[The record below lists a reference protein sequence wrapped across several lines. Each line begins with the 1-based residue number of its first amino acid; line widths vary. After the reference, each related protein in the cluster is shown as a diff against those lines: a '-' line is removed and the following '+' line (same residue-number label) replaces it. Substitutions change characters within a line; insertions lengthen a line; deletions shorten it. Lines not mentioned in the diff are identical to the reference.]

1 MNSCYCFFWGVV
13 RHVLL
18 FIQRQEFELEREG
31 LCFFFNVFFE
41 TLSEMFLQIIQRQE
55 FELQREG
62 LWLIVGV

>member
-1 MNSCYCFFWGVV
+1 
-13 RHVLL
+13 LL

-31 LCFFFNVFFE
+31 ICFFFNVFFE